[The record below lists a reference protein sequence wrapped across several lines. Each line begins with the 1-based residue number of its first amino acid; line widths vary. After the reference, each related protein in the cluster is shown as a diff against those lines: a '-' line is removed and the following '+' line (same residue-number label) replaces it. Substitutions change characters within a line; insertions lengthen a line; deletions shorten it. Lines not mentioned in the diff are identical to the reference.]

1 MGWFHV
7 IAIGVILGL
16 AAGSMAERVLVT
28 ALVQSVAAFLVA
40 LVVGNVSTLVWWT
53 RGQAGSGYFGL
64 GVENLLYL
72 AILCIGAAALHVG
85 LGRLGDVWFPF
96 LSGHRAVILGCA
108 GGLWGTLSSASA
120 IKALSRGTM

>member
-40 LVVGNVSTLVWWT
+40 LVVGNVSTLV
-53 RGQAGSGYFGL
+53 
-64 GVENLLYL
+64 
-72 AILCIGAAALHVG
+72 
-85 LGRLGDVWFPF
+85 
-96 LSGHRAVILGCA
+96 
-108 GGLWGTLSSASA
+108 
-120 IKALSRGTM
+120 

>member
-40 LVVGNVSTLVWWT
+40 LVVSNVSTLVWWT
-53 RGQAGSGYFGL
+53 RRQAGSGYFGL

-72 AILCIGAAALHVG
+72 AILCIGAAALHVAWVASVMYG
-85 LGRLGDVWFPF
+85 FRFSAAIERLSWAAPAGC
-96 LSGHRAVILGCA
+96 GEQCRAP
-108 GGLWGTLSSASA
+108 
-120 IKALSRGTM
+120 RR